1 MAPAPI
7 EVRCEGPS
15 GVRSW
20 MKVRRNRARLLI
32 VMALGAVVG
41 AVAVVAA
48 WLIDSRAHKDA
59 VLPNVVLGDK
69 RVRGMSADK
78 LATWVESSAGQ
89 FAGATIIVRT
99 TAGGDAFQATVPELG
114 VTVNQ
119 ERSVQD
125 ALSVGRRGSFARRF
139 YEWAW
144 SFVRPV
150 KLPISVTVDER
161 KLDQIVAERDKGRIA
176 PVEPSLAV
184 ADGRLTGVA
193 GKNGRGVDPAQL
205 AKTLGHAKPSAGTLE
220 VTMDITSVPPRFS
233 KDDADRVA
241 AEGEKVAAAG
251 LTVASG
257 DQKAAIPPESLRSW
271 LRAVPGD
278 HGLQLALKSDDAVL
292 GELATLLP
300 DAGVRPVDAGFTVS
314 GGKVSIT
321 AGKTGTACC
330 TPGALEALNAA
341 LVDPA
346 KQTAPI
352 EVPLKT
358 VNPSRDE
365 EAARKLGIVEQVA
378 TFTTPHNAGEPRV
391 TNIHL
396 MADTIRGT
404 VIPPGGTFSINGIV
418 GQRTKAKGYVE
429 APIIGGDYKFDTDV
443 GGGVSQFAT
452 TMFNAAFFAGLEIP
466 EYAMHGLYISRY
478 PYGREA
484 TLSFPGPDLKVR
496 NPTPYGIL
504 VWPTYTNSSITVT
517 LYSTK
522 YFADVSQSGQT
533 TVERPATP
541 PPSDSGAPTTTL
553 PDTPPPP
560 SPGPCVTVTTE
571 RTRAYL
577 DGRTSTDRFSGL
589 YAPAEGWSCQSRG

>member
-1 MAPAPI
+1 
-7 EVRCEGPS
+7 
-15 GVRSW
+15 
-20 MKVRRNRARLLI
+20 MKVRRNRARVL
-32 VMALGAVVG
+32 VFMALGAVVG
-41 AVAVVAA
+41 TVAVVAA

-78 LATWVESSAGQ
+78 LSTWVEATAGQ
-89 FAGATIIVRT
+89 FAGATVVVRT
-99 TAGGDAFQATVPELG
+99 TAGGEAFQATVPELG
-114 VTVNQ
+114 ATVDQ
-119 ERSVQD
+119 ERSVRD
-125 ALSVGRRGSFARRF
+125 ALAVGRRGSIARRF
-139 YEWAW
+139 YEWAR
-144 SFVRPV
+144 SFVKPV
-150 KLPISVTVDER
+150 KLPVAITVDER
-161 KLDQIVAERDKGRIA
+161 KLDQIVAERDKGRIP

-184 ADGRLTGVA
+184 ADGHLAGVA

-205 AKTLGHAKPSAGTLE
+205 AKTLGHAKPSSGTLV
-220 VTMDITSVPPRFS
+220 VTMDVTSVPPRFT
-233 KDDADRVA
+233 KEEADRVA

-251 LTVASG
+251 LTIASG
-257 DQKAAIPPESLRSW
+257 DQKAPIPAESLRAW
-271 LRAVPGD
+271 LRATPGD
-278 HGLQLALKSDDAVL
+278 NGLQLALKTDDAVL
-292 GELATLLP
+292 DGLAKLLP
-300 DAGVRPVDAGFTVS
+300 DAGVKPVDTGFTVS
-314 GGKVSIT
+314 GGHVSTT
-321 AGKTGTACC
+321 AGKAGTACC
-330 TPGALEALNAA
+330 APGVVDAVNAA
-341 LVDPA
+341 LVDPSKRA
-346 KQTAPI
+346 API

-452 TMFNAAFFAGLEIP
+452 TMFNASFFAGLEIP

-504 VWPTYTNSSITVT
+504 VWPTYTSSSITVT

-541 PPSDSGAPTTTL
+541 PPPDPSAPTTTTL
-553 PDTPPPP
+553 PDTPPPAP
-560 SPGPCVTVTTE
+560 PGPCVTVTTE
-571 RTRAYL
+571 RTRVYL
-577 DGRTSTDRFSGL
+577 DGRTAVDRFSGL
-589 YAPAEGWSCQSRG
+589 YAPAEGWSCPSKG